1 MRLRAGV
8 AIDLGTVNT
17 LVYVAGRGLVID
29 EPSAIAARPDDWQRD
44 RGGAGRGRSGWARS
58 LQGVDV
64 IHPLRDGVV
73 ADLTRRWPCCRR
85 SCAGLTCAAARC
97 GRSAVIC
104 VPGGATWVEQRSLA
118 VAAGRSS
125 PGATSSSSKSR
136 SPPPPGPARPRRRV
150 WCVHRGHRGRDHRG
164 RGGDQRSPGACP
176 VAAAGRQR
184 DGRGDRAGRQ
194 GRPRLLIGRNAA
206 RNLKMNLGLTDA
218 GDRMGRD
225 GRCGRGEPH
234 APGRAC
240 AGTARGTGAGAQSSR

>member
-44 RGGAGRGRSGWARS
+44 RGGGRSGRSGWARS

-136 SPPPPGPARPRRRV
+136 SPPRRGPSSAPPTCLVRSIVDIGGGTTEVAV
-150 WCVHRGHRGRDHRG
+150 VTSGHLVRAQSLRL
-164 RGGDQRSPGACP
+164 GGNAMDEAIVQAVKADLACSS
-176 VAAAGRQR
+176 AAT
-184 DGRGDRAGRQ
+184 
-194 GRPRLLIGRNAA
+194 P
-206 RNLKMNLGLTDA
+206 
-218 GDRMGRD
+218 
-225 GRCGRGEPH
+225 
-234 APGRAC
+234 
-240 AGTARGTGAGAQSSR
+240 RGT